1 MLGKTRVPPRSENG
15 AFNVR
20 PERALSR
27 LSGMSGVPAY
37 RQAGR
42 GTILNNKS
50 LPGSPALCAGTS
62 HYVSRTKITS
72 ILTRYS
78 IIFVFSTATLNS
90 TTRIP
95 VTPLKVFN
103 ALENPVRTASSNP
116 LGDPAIIS
124 VTLAT
129 LGSVILITSF
139 AVRSF
144 T

>member
-1 MLGKTRVPPRSENG
+1 MLGRTKVPPISENE
-15 AFNVR
+15 ASKVWSD
-20 PERALSR
+20 RAPSCL
-27 LSGMSGVPAY
+27 P
-37 RQAGR
+37 AGR
-42 GTILNNKS
+42 KGHDNKKQIIAWK
-50 LPGSPALCAGTS
+50 PRAQRGAS
-62 HYVSRTKITS
+62 HHVSSTKITS

-78 IIFVFSTATLNS
+78 IIFEFSTATLNS
-90 TTRIP
+90 TTRSP

-116 LGDPAIIS
+116 LGDPEIIS

-129 LGSVILITSF
+129 LGSTILITSF